1 MQCIKAVQ
9 HTAKYQDAKNYVRF
23 VLSEIKKKKLC
34 SFQRS
39 SSLAKKTNSVL
50 LIMINLYIEEL
61 KKTMSDQAR
70 EIEIIPAGCLQ
81 TGYMEL
87 LRAM

>member
-1 MQCIKAVQ
+1 
-9 HTAKYQDAKNYVRF
+9 
-23 VLSEIKKKKLC
+23 
-34 SFQRS
+34 
-39 SSLAKKTNSVL
+39 
-50 LIMINLYIEEL
+50 MINLYIEEL

>member
-23 VLSEIKKKKLC
+23 VLSEIKKKLC

>member
-1 MQCIKAVQ
+1 
-9 HTAKYQDAKNYVRF
+9 
-23 VLSEIKKKKLC
+23 
-34 SFQRS
+34 
-39 SSLAKKTNSVL
+39 
-50 LIMINLYIEEL
+50 MINLYIEEL

-70 EIEIIPAGCLQ
+70 EIEIIRAGCLQ